1 MISSNPGGTEAN
13 VLTYDNTDVRIF
25 PDVVMDKDLQ
35 MSDGKITIDQQTL
48 SNATSTITFNP
59 SLGSNAKVTLNGN
72 KTLAM
77 SGWVTGDTGVIVVQQ
92 DGTGGRTFNIDL
104 SGNTVYLGNT
114 AYTPTSAANSKDVLG
129 WYYDGTNYFVTIG
142 FGDVLATGAKGEPGV
157 GTKGAQGIQGI
168 TGTKG
173 AQGING
179 TQGIQGI
186 TGAGTKGAQGIQ
198 GIQGLVGGTGEK
210 GAPGVG
216 TKGAQGLQGI
226 QGLQGQKGQTGAG
239 TKGAQGL
246 QGQKGQTGAGTK
258 GAQGTQGI
266 QGTTGAVVSG
276 TTNNGILTWD
286 NSQSEIDVESALRY
300 VVSGGGSSL
309 QVDTQLIVG
318 TGISANITAGTV
330 RASNDIIAYAS
341 SDKRLKENI
350 RPIPWAL
357 DKVKQI
363 NGVYFDW
370 IPLTDEERYNIH
382 PHEGHD
388 IGVIAQEIEEIL
400 PELVTTRDNGYKA
413 VKYEK
418 IVALLIEAIKEQQSE
433 IDQLKSKINE

>member
-1 MISSNPGGTEAN
+1 MAQLPRPN
-13 VLTYDNTDVRIF
+13 R
-25 PDVVMDKDLQ
+25 
-35 MSDGKITIDQQTL
+35 
-48 SNATSTITFNP
+48 P
-59 SLGSNAKVTLNGN
+59 SA
-72 KTLAM
+72 
-77 SGWVTGDTGVIVVQQ
+77 
-92 DGTGGRTFNIDL
+92 
-104 SGNTVYLGNT
+104 
-114 AYTPTSAANSKDVLG
+114 
-129 WYYDGTNYFVTIG
+129 
-142 FGDVLATGAKGEPGV
+142 
-157 GTKGAQGIQGI
+157 
-168 TGTKG
+168 
-173 AQGING
+173 
-179 TQGIQGI
+179 
-186 TGAGTKGAQGIQ
+186 
-198 GIQGLVGGTGEK
+198 
-210 GAPGVG
+210 
-216 TKGAQGLQGI
+216 KGAQGLQGI
-226 QGLQGQKGQTGAG
+226 QGLQGQKGL
-239 TKGAQGL
+239 KGAQGIQGIQGL
-246 QGQKGQTGAGTK
+246 QGQKGQTGTGTK

-266 QGTTGAVVSG
+266 QGTTGATVSG

-318 TGISANITAGTV
+318 TGITANITAGSI

>member
-48 SNATSTITFNP
+48 SNSSSTITFNP

-157 GTKGAQGIQGI
+157 GTKGAQGI

-198 GIQGLVGGTGEK
+198 GIQGLVGGTGGK
-210 GAPGVG
+210 GEPGVG
-216 TKGAQGLQGI
+216 TKGAQGIQGI
-226 QGLQGQKGQTGAG
+226 
-239 TKGAQGL
+239 QGL

-318 TGISANITAGTV
+318 TGITANITAGTV